1 MILRQKPEHSE
12 LFYVVDENKHMR
24 LSSKGFSPVYMW
36 RGKYY
41 YKKSFDLDEYMKG
54 GEE

>member
-1 MILRQKPEHSE
+1 MILRQKPEHPE
-12 LFYVVDENKHMR
+12 LFYIVNENKHIR
-24 LSSKGFSPVYMW
+24 LSSMGLSPMYMW

-41 YKKSFDLDEYMKG
+41 YKKSPALDEYMKG